1 MKHRPEPDIIR
12 LSNIS
17 ENRFLTG
24 QTEFGVENES
34 SPQKTFS
41 SLLFSSLLFSSLL
54 FSSLLFSSAA
64 RAAGEGSGRG
74 PYVQA
79 DLAYAYEHIT
89 HDYPE
94 PAGAKKGKISTV
106 SDYFRNIRT
115 HSIHPRVSV
124 GYDFGGWRIA
134 ADYARYRK
142 WNDSK
147 YSVSIKELKENK
159 GENINVAQYLK
170 TENQENGSFHA
181 VSSLGLSAVYDF
193 KLNDKFKP
201 YIGARVAYGHIRHQ
215 HRSVEQETTIVTT
228 YLQSGKPS
236 PIIRGP
242 TPKPAHQE
250 SNSIRRVGLGVIA
263 GVGFDITPNLTL
275 DAGYRYHNWGRL
287 ENTRFK
293 THEASLGVRY
303 RF

>member
-1 MKHRPEPDIIR
+1 MHTADKK
-12 LSNIS
+12 L
-17 ENRFLTG
+17 L
-24 QTEFGVENES
+24 
-34 SPQKTFS
+34 FS

-64 RAAGEGSGRG
+64 QAASEGNGRG

-94 PAGAKKGKISTV
+94 PTGAKKGKISTV

-115 HSIHPRVSV
+115 HSVHPRVSV

-142 WNDSK
+142 WNNNK
-147 YSVSIKELKENK
+147 YSVDIKELGRNDKTSSSKKNHL
-159 GENINVAQYLK
+159 NIKTQK
-170 TENQENGSFHA
+170 TEHQENGTFHA
-181 VSSLGLSAVYDF
+181 VSSLGLSTIYDF
-193 KLNDKFKP
+193 DTGSRFKP
-201 YIGARVAYGHIRHQ
+201 YIGMRVAYGHVRHQ
-215 HRSVEQETTIVTT
+215 VRSVEQETTAVTT
-228 YLQSGKPS
+228 YPS
-236 PIIRGP
+236 NGG
-242 TPKPAHQE
+242 TPSVATEASTKKPAHHE
-250 SNSIRRVGLGVIA
+250 SRSISSLGFGAVA
-263 GVGFDITPNLTL
+263 GVGIDITPNLTL

-293 THEASLGVRY
+293 THEASLGMRY

>member
-1 MKHRPEPDIIR
+1 MNPARKKP
-12 LSNIS
+12 
-17 ENRFLTG
+17 
-24 QTEFGVENES
+24 
-34 SPQKTFS
+34 
-41 SLLFSSLLFSSLL
+41 SLLFSSLL

-64 RAAGEGSGRG
+64 QAASEDGGRG

-89 HDYPE
+89 HDYPK
-94 PAGAKKGKISTV
+94 PTGAKKGTTSTTISTV

-142 WNDSK
+142 WNNNK
-147 YSVSIKELKENK
+147 YSVSIKELLRNDNASLPSGKRHL
-159 GENINVAQYLK
+159 NIKTQK
-170 TENQENGSFHA
+170 TEHQENGTFHA
-181 VSSLGLSAVYDF
+181 ASSLGLSTIYDF
-193 KLNDKFKP
+193 DTGSRFKP
-201 YIGARVAYGHIRHQ
+201 YIGMRVAYGHVRHQ
-215 HRSVEQETTIVTT
+215 VRSVQQETEIVTT
-228 YLQSGKPS
+228 YPS
-236 PIIRGP
+236 DGSAKTSVPSKMP
-242 TPKPAHQE
+242 PKPAYHE
-250 SNSIRRVGLGVIA
+250 NRSSRRLGFGAMA
-263 GVGFDITPNLTL
+263 GVGIDVAPGLTL

-293 THEASLGVRY
+293 THEASLGMRY

>member
-1 MKHRPEPDIIR
+1 MRSTK
-12 LSNIS
+12 N
-17 ENRFLTG
+17 
-24 QTEFGVENES
+24 
-34 SPQKTFS
+34 FS

-64 RAAGEGSGRG
+64 RAAGEDHGRG

-89 HDYPE
+89 RDYPK
-94 PAGAKKGKISTV
+94 PTDPSKGKISTV

-124 GYDFGGWRIA
+124 GYDFGSWRIA

-142 WNDSK
+142 WNNNK
-147 YSVSIKELKENK
+147 YSVNTKLVKIGGDERLRNE
-159 GENINVAQYLK
+159 QTLK
-170 TENQENGSFHA
+170 TEHQENGTFHA

-193 KLNDKFKP
+193 RPNDKFKP
-201 YIGARVAYGHIRHQ
+201 YIGVRVAYGHVRHGIDSTKKITGTLTAYPNDADAAATVYPDGHPQ
-215 HRSVEQETTIVTT
+215 KNT
-228 YLQSGKPS
+228 YQK
-236 PIIRGP
+236 
-242 TPKPAHQE
+242 
-250 SNSIRRVGLGVIA
+250 SNSSRRLGFGAMA
-263 GVGFDITPNLTL
+263 GVGIDVAPGLTL

>member
-1 MKHRPEPDIIR
+1 MQPAK
-12 LSNIS
+12 N
-17 ENRFLTG
+17 
-24 QTEFGVENES
+24 
-34 SPQKTFS
+34 
-41 SLLFSSLLFSSLL
+41 LLFSSLLFSSLL

-64 RAAGEGSGRG
+64 QAASEDGGRG

-94 PAGAKKGKISTV
+94 PTGTKKDKISTV

-115 HSIHPRVSV
+115 RSVHPRVSV
-124 GYDFGGWRIA
+124 GYDFGGWRVA

-142 WNDSK
+142 WNNNK
-147 YSVSIKELKENK
+147 YSVSIKELERNDNSTSSSNHL
-159 GENINVAQYLK
+159 NIKTQK
-170 TENQENGSFHA
+170 TEHQENGTFHA
-181 VSSLGLSAVYDF
+181 ASSLGLSTIYDF
-193 KLNDKFKP
+193 DTGSRFKP
-201 YIGARVAYGHIRHQ
+201 YIGARVAYGHVRHQ
-215 HRSVEQETTIVTT
+215 VRSVEQETVAVTT
-228 YLQSGKPS
+228 YPKEQNVAPS
-236 PIIRGP
+236 VTTEAP
-242 TPKPAHQE
+242 TKKPAYHE
-250 SNSIRRVGLGVIA
+250 SRSISSLGFGAVA
-263 GVGFDITPNLTL
+263 GVGIDITPNLTL

>member
-1 MKHRPEPDIIR
+1 MQPAK
-12 LSNIS
+12 N
-17 ENRFLTG
+17 
-24 QTEFGVENES
+24 
-34 SPQKTFS
+34 
-41 SLLFSSLLFSSLL
+41 LLFSSLLFSSLL
-54 FSSLLFSSAA
+54 FSSLLFPSAA
-64 RAAGEGSGRG
+64 QAASEGNGRG

-79 DLAYAYEHIT
+79 DLAYAAERIT

-94 PAGAKKGKISTV
+94 PTGAKKGTTISTV

-142 WNDSK
+142 WNNNK
-147 YSVSIKELKENK
+147 YSV
-159 GENINVAQYLK
+159 NIEKVQEVGKNRIDRK

-201 YIGARVAYGHIRHQ
+201 YIGARVAYGHVRHSIDSTKKTTEFVTSAGAPGGAPTVYSPHKNTQ
-215 HRSVEQETTIVTT
+215 DDHRE
-228 YLQSGKPS
+228 GD
-236 PIIRGP
+236 
-242 TPKPAHQE
+242 
-250 SNSIRRVGLGVIA
+250 SIRRVGLGVIA

-275 DAGYRYHNWGRL
+275 DA
-287 ENTRFK
+287 
-293 THEASLGVRY
+293 
-303 RF
+303 

>member
-1 MKHRPEPDIIR
+1 M
-12 LSNIS
+12 S
-17 ENRFLTG
+17 ESK
-24 QTEFGVENES
+24 NES
-34 SPQKTFS
+34 SPKK
-41 SLLFSSLLFSSLL
+41 LLFSSLLFSSLL

-64 RAAGEGSGRG
+64 RAASEDGGRG

-79 DLAYAYEHIT
+79 DLAYAAERIT

-147 YSVSIKELKENK
+147 YSVSIKELKNNNK
-159 GENINVAQYLK
+159 KK

-201 YIGARVAYGHIRHQ
+201 YIGARVAYGHIRH
-215 HRSVEQETTIVTT
+215 SIDSTKKITA
-228 YLQSGKPS
+228 GAGGAGS
-236 PIIRGP
+236 PVRP
-242 TPKPAHQE
+242 PYKSTQDAHHQ

-263 GVGFDITPNLTL
+263 GVGFDITPKLTL
-275 DAGYRYHNWGRL
+275 DTGYRYHNWGRL

>member
-1 MKHRPEPDIIR
+1 MQPAK
-12 LSNIS
+12 N
-17 ENRFLTG
+17 
-24 QTEFGVENES
+24 
-34 SPQKTFS
+34 
-41 SLLFSSLLFSSLL
+41 LLFSSLLFSSLL

-64 RAAGEGSGRG
+64 QAASEDGGRG

-94 PAGAKKGKISTV
+94 PTGANQGKKISTV

-142 WNDSK
+142 WNDNK
-147 YSVSIKELKENK
+147 YSVDIKELENK
-159 GENINVAQYLK
+159 NQNKRDLK
-170 TENQENGSFHA
+170 TENQENGTFHA

-201 YIGARVAYGHIRHQ
+201 YIGARVAYGHVRH
-215 HRSVEQETTIVTT
+215 SIDSTKKTTKFLTSS
-228 YLQSGKPS
+228 YGGLN
-236 PIIRGP
+236 P
-242 TPKPAHQE
+242 TVYTEENTQNAHHQ
-250 SNSIRRVGLGVIA
+250 SNS
-263 GVGFDITPNLTL
+263 
-275 DAGYRYHNWGRL
+275 
-287 ENTRFK
+287 
-293 THEASLGVRY
+293 
-303 RF
+303 

>member
-1 MKHRPEPDIIR
+1 MQPAK
-12 LSNIS
+12 N
-17 ENRFLTG
+17 
-24 QTEFGVENES
+24 
-34 SPQKTFS
+34 
-41 SLLFSSLLFSSLL
+41 LLFSSLLFSSLL

-64 RAAGEGSGRG
+64 QAAGEDGGRG

-89 HDYPE
+89 HDYPK
-94 PAGAKKGKISTV
+94 PTGAKKGTTISTV

-115 HSIHPRVSV
+115 RSVHPRVSV

-142 WNDSK
+142 WNNNK
-147 YSVSIKELKENK
+147 YSVNIEK
-159 GENINVAQYLK
+159 GQEVHKNRRDRK

-201 YIGARVAYGHIRHQ
+201 YIGMRVAYGHVRH
-215 HRSVEQETTIVTT
+215 SIDSTKKTAKILTS
-228 YLQSGKPS
+228 YYGNGKPTVY
-236 PIIRGP
+236 PP
-242 TPKPAHQE
+242 QE
-250 SNSIRRVGLGVIA
+250 NTQSTHRESDSIRRVGLGVIA

-287 ENTRFK
+287 ENTRF
-293 THEASLGVRY
+293 
-303 RF
+303 

>member
-1 MKHRPEPDIIR
+1 MNPARKKP
-12 LSNIS
+12 
-17 ENRFLTG
+17 
-24 QTEFGVENES
+24 
-34 SPQKTFS
+34 

-64 RAAGEGSGRG
+64 QAASEDGGRG

-79 DLAYAYEHIT
+79 DLAYAAERIT

-94 PAGAKKGKISTV
+94 PTGAKKGTTISTV

-142 WNDSK
+142 WNNSK
-147 YSVSIKELKENK
+147 YSVSIKELKNK
-159 GENINVAQYLK
+159 KKK

-201 YIGARVAYGHIRHQ
+201 YIGARVAYGHVRH
-215 HRSVEQETTIVTT
+215 SISTKKTTEFLTT
-228 YLQSGKPS
+228 AG
-236 PIIRGP
+236 GP
-242 TPKPAHQE
+242 GVVPGGYKVSTTPGAHQE

-263 GVGFDITPNLTL
+263 GVGFD
-275 DAGYRYHNWGRL
+275 
-287 ENTRFK
+287 
-293 THEASLGVRY
+293 
-303 RF
+303 

>member
-1 MKHRPEPDIIR
+1 MNPARKKP
-12 LSNIS
+12 
-17 ENRFLTG
+17 
-24 QTEFGVENES
+24 
-34 SPQKTFS
+34 
-41 SLLFSSLLFSSLL
+41 SLLFSSLL

-64 RAAGEGSGRG
+64 QAASEGNGRG

-89 HDYPE
+89 HDYPK
-94 PAGAKKGKISTV
+94 PTGAKKGKISTV

-142 WNDSK
+142 WNDNK
-147 YSVSIKELKENK
+147 YSVSIKELKNNNK
-159 GENINVAQYLK
+159 KK

-201 YIGARVAYGHIRHQ
+201 YIGARVAYGHIRHSIDSTKKITAGTGGAGSPV
-215 HRSVEQETTIVTT
+215 R
-228 YLQSGKPS
+228 PS
-236 PIIRGP
+236 YKS
-242 TPKPAHQE
+242 TQDAHHQ

-263 GVGFDITPNLTL
+263 GVGFDITPKLTL
-275 DAGYRYHNWGRL
+275 DTGYRYHNWGRL

>member
-1 MKHRPEPDIIR
+1 MQPAKN
-12 LSNIS
+12 L
-17 ENRFLTG
+17 L
-24 QTEFGVENES
+24 
-34 SPQKTFS
+34 FS

-64 RAAGEGSGRG
+64 QAASEDGGRG

-94 PAGAKKGKISTV
+94 PTAQKKGKISTV

-124 GYDFGGWRIA
+124 GYDFGSWRIA

-142 WNDSK
+142 WNNNK
-147 YSVSIKELKENK
+147 YSVNTKLVKIGGDERLRNE
-159 GENINVAQYLK
+159 QTLK
-170 TENQENGSFHA
+170 TEHQENGTFHA
-181 VSSLGLSAVYDF
+181 ASSLGLSTIYDF
-193 KLNDKFKP
+193 DTGSRFKP
-201 YIGARVAYGHIRHQ
+201 YIGMRVAYGHVRHQ
-215 HRSVEQETTIVTT
+215 VRSVEQETVAVTT
-228 YLQSGKPS
+228 YPKEQNVAPS
-236 PIIRGP
+236 VTTEAP
-242 TPKPAHQE
+242 TKKPAYHE
-250 SNSIRRVGLGVIA
+250 NRSSRRLGFGAMA
-263 GVGFDITPNLTL
+263 GVGIDVAPGLTL
-275 DAGYRYHNWGRL
+275 DAGYRYHYWGRL

-293 THEASLGVRY
+293 THEASLGMRY

>member
-1 MKHRPEPDIIR
+1 MNPARKKPS
-12 LSNIS
+12 L
-17 ENRFLTG
+17 L
-24 QTEFGVENES
+24 
-34 SPQKTFS
+34 FS

-64 RAAGEGSGRG
+64 QAASEDGGRG

-94 PAGAKKGKISTV
+94 PTAPNKNKISTV

-142 WNDSK
+142 WNNNK
-147 YSVSIKELKENK
+147 YSVSIKELLRNK
-159 GENINVAQYLK
+159 GNGNRIDRK

-201 YIGARVAYGHIRHQ
+201 YIGARVAYGHVRH
-215 HRSVEQETTIVTT
+215 SIDSTKKTIEFLTA
-228 YLQSGKPS
+228 PS
-236 PIIRGP
+236 NAPNGAP
-242 TPKPAHQE
+242 TNYDISPKTQNAHQE

>member
-1 MKHRPEPDIIR
+1 MNPARKKP
-12 LSNIS
+12 
-17 ENRFLTG
+17 
-24 QTEFGVENES
+24 
-34 SPQKTFS
+34 

-64 RAAGEGSGRG
+64 QAASEDGGRG

-79 DLAYAYEHIT
+79 DLAYAAERIT

-94 PAGAKKGKISTV
+94 PTGAKKGTTISTV

-142 WNDSK
+142 WNNSK
-147 YSVSIKELKENK
+147 YSVSIKELKNNK
-159 GENINVAQYLK
+159 KKKKKK

-201 YIGARVAYGHIRHQ
+201 YIGARVAYGHVRH
-215 HRSVEQETTIVTT
+215 SISTKKTTEFLTT
-228 YLQSGKPS
+228 AGS
-236 PIIRGP
+236 PGVVP
-242 TPKPAHQE
+242 GGYKVSTTPGAHQE

>member
-1 MKHRPEPDIIR
+1 MNPARKKP
-12 LSNIS
+12 
-17 ENRFLTG
+17 
-24 QTEFGVENES
+24 
-34 SPQKTFS
+34 
-41 SLLFSSLLFSSLL
+41 SLLFSSLL

-64 RAAGEGSGRG
+64 QAASEDGGRG

-79 DLAYAYEHIT
+79 DLAYAAERIT

-94 PAGAKKGKISTV
+94 PTGAKKGTTISTV

-142 WNDSK
+142 WNNSK
-147 YSVSIKELKENK
+147 YSVSIKELKNNNK
-159 GENINVAQYLK
+159 KK

-201 YIGARVAYGHIRHQ
+201 YIGARVAYGHVRH
-215 HRSVEQETTIVTT
+215 SISTKKTTEFLTT
-228 YLQSGKPS
+228 AGS
-236 PIIRGP
+236 P
-242 TPKPAHQE
+242 
-250 SNSIRRVGLGVIA
+250 GVVP
-263 GVGFDITPNLTL
+263 G
-275 DAGYRYHNWGRL
+275 
-287 ENTRFK
+287 
-293 THEASLGVRY
+293 
-303 RF
+303 

>member
-1 MKHRPEPDIIR
+1 MQPAK
-12 LSNIS
+12 N
-17 ENRFLTG
+17 
-24 QTEFGVENES
+24 
-34 SPQKTFS
+34 
-41 SLLFSSLLFSSLL
+41 LLFSSLL

-64 RAAGEGSGRG
+64 QAASEDGGRG

-79 DLAYAYEHIT
+79 DLAYAAERIT

-94 PAGAKKGKISTV
+94 PTGAKKGTTISTV

-142 WNDSK
+142 WNNSK
-147 YSVSIKELKENK
+147 YSVSIKELKNNNK
-159 GENINVAQYLK
+159 KKKK

-201 YIGARVAYGHIRHQ
+201 YIGARVAYGHVRH
-215 HRSVEQETTIVTT
+215 SISTKKTTEFLTT
-228 YLQSGKPS
+228 AGS
-236 PIIRGP
+236 PGVVP
-242 TPKPAHQE
+242 GGYKVSTTPGAHQE

-263 GVGFDITPNLTL
+263 GVGFDITP
-275 DAGYRYHNWGRL
+275 
-287 ENTRFK
+287 
-293 THEASLGVRY
+293 
-303 RF
+303 

>member
-1 MKHRPEPDIIR
+1 MNPARKKP
-12 LSNIS
+12 
-17 ENRFLTG
+17 
-24 QTEFGVENES
+24 
-34 SPQKTFS
+34 

-64 RAAGEGSGRG
+64 QAASEDGGRG

-94 PAGAKKGKISTV
+94 PTGAKKGTTISTV
-106 SDYFRNIRT
+106 SDYFKNIRT
-115 HSIHPRVSV
+115 HSVHPRVSV

-142 WNDSK
+142 WNNNK
-147 YSVSIKELKENK
+147 YSVDIKELGRNDNSTSNSSHL
-159 GENINVAQYLK
+159 NIKTQK
-170 TENQENGSFHA
+170 TEHQENGTFHA
-181 VSSLGLSAVYDF
+181 ASSLGLSAIYDF
-193 KLNDKFKP
+193 DTGSRFKP
-201 YIGARVAYGHIRHQ
+201 YIGMRVAYGHVRHQ
-215 HRSVEQETTIVTT
+215 VRSVQQETEIVTT
-228 YLQSGKPS
+228 YPKEGAPS
-236 PIIRGP
+236 VL
-242 TPKPAHQE
+242 TNASTKKPAHHE
-250 SNSIRRVGLGVIA
+250 SRSISSLGFGAMA
-263 GVGFDITPNLTL
+263 GVGIDVAPGLTL

-293 THEASLGVRY
+293 THEASLGMRY

>member
-1 MKHRPEPDIIR
+1 
-12 LSNIS
+12 
-17 ENRFLTG
+17 
-24 QTEFGVENES
+24 
-34 SPQKTFS
+34 
-41 SLLFSSLLFSSLL
+41 
-54 FSSLLFSSAA
+54 
-64 RAAGEGSGRG
+64 
-74 PYVQA
+74 
-79 DLAYAYEHIT
+79 EHIT
-89 HDYPE
+89 HDYPK
-94 PAGAKKGKISTV
+94 PTGAKKGTTISTV

-142 WNDSK
+142 WNNSK
-147 YSVSIKELKENK
+147 YSVNTK
-159 GENINVAQYLK
+159 NVRTHESNGNRQDLK
-170 TENQENGSFHA
+170 TENQENGTFHA

-201 YIGARVAYGHIRHQ
+201 YIGARVAYGHVRH
-215 HRSVEQETTIVTT
+215 SIDSTKKTIEVTTILHDPGTE
-228 YLQSGKPS
+228 
-236 PIIRGP
+236 P
-242 TPKPAHQE
+242 TIYKVPKTQDAHHE
-250 SNSIRRVGLGVIA
+250 SDSIRRVGLGVIA
-263 GVGFDITPNLTL
+263 GVGFDITPKLTL

>member
-1 MKHRPEPDIIR
+1 M
-12 LSNIS
+12 
-17 ENRFLTG
+17 
-24 QTEFGVENES
+24 
-34 SPQKTFS
+34 
-41 SLLFSSLLFSSLL
+41 
-54 FSSLLFSSAA
+54 
-64 RAAGEGSGRG
+64 
-74 PYVQA
+74 QA

-89 HDYPE
+89 RDYPDA
-94 PAGAKKGKISTV
+94 AGANKGKISTV

-142 WNDSK
+142 WNNNK
-147 YSVSIKELKENK
+147 YSVSIKELLRNDNS
-159 GENINVAQYLK
+159 GGQLNIKHQK
-170 TENQENGSFHA
+170 TEHQENGTFHA
-181 VSSLGLSAVYDF
+181 VSSLGLSTVYDF
-193 KLNDKFKP
+193 RPNDKFKP
-201 YIGARVAYGHIRHQ
+201 YIGARVAYGHVRH
-215 HRSVEQETTIVTT
+215 SIDSTKKTIEVTTVPSNAPNGAVTT
-228 YLQSGKPS
+228 YN
-236 PIIRGP
+236 
-242 TPKPAHQE
+242 TDPKTQNDYQ

-263 GVGFDITPNLTL
+263 GVGFDITPKLTL